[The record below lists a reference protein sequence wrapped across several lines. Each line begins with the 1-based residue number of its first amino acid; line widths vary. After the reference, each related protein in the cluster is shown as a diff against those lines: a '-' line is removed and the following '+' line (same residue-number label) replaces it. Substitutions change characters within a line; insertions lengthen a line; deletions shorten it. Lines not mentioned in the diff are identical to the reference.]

1 MGPSKAS
8 DLIPAKGRVVIAF
21 SGGPDSVCLAHLLAT
36 ELGRARLV
44 CLHIDHGLDPGSSAR
59 AQRAGRIAKQL
70 GIACEIESLAL
81 DATSNIE
88 ATARAA
94 RYQALKQHMAPGD
107 TLVTAHHANDVAETL
122 LLRLLRRASTVGLG
136 GIRAERAFGP
146 GRLIRPLL
154 SWSKHDICA
163 HLDAHGLPSIEDPTN
178 DAVSLDRNYIRS
190 SIMPLLEERFP
201 SAVAALN
208 QSAAL
213 NQQVAATLARYLS
226 HDVQSQLQAP
236 HQLSTET
243 WPELSAFHRA
253 ELIRQWCVDN
263 DLPTPPGKRLASFVE
278 QVATAQGDR
287 LPALHWPQASIYHY
301 QGCLWL
307 EPSPPDKRE
316 ALDSYELSWSGQAPL
331 DLPGPLGQLELTP
344 ETLERL
350 AAASERP
357 INFSVRSGQPGET
370 MALGD
375 PPVTRRVRSLM
386 SNAHVP
392 PWRRDWWPRL
402 WLDGRLIACGQRWQS
417 ACLQG
422 ELSWRRAP
430 PSET

>member
-1 MGPSKAS
+1 MGPSKPS

-36 ELGRARLV
+36 ELGRDRLV

-59 AQRAGRIAKQL
+59 ARRAGRIAKQL
-70 GIACEIESLAL
+70 GIDCKIESLAL

-94 RYQALKQHMAPGD
+94 RYQALKQHMGPGD

-154 SWSKHDICA
+154 SWSKKDICA
-163 HLDAHGLPSIEDPTN
+163 HLDTHGLTSIEDPTN
-178 DAVSLDRNYIRS
+178 DALSLDRNYIRS
-190 SIMPLLEERFP
+190 SIMPLLVARFP

-226 HDVQSQLQAP
+226 DDVKSQLKAP

-243 WPELSAFHRA
+243 WPELSAFHQA

-278 QVATAQGDR
+278 QVATAQDDR
-287 LPALHWPQASIYHY
+287 LPALHWGQASVYHY

-307 EPSPPDKRE
+307 EPSPADERQ

-331 DLPGPLGQLELTP
+331 DLPGPLGQLELQP
-344 ETLERL
+344 ETLERF
-350 AAASERP
+350 AAASEHP

-375 PPVTRRVRSLM
+375 PPVTRHIRSLM

-422 ELSWRRAP
+422 GLSWRRAP